1 MKRPYRSV
9 PVLAALTL
17 VWVPF
22 ACGSRPARS
31 RAPAATREIPFEM
44 RGGTVTVPV
53 KVGQSR
59 ILHLVL
65 DTGMY
70 DGVLLYEP
78 IPENTFPGPVYEVRI
93 PGAGD
98 GEPARGR
105 MSDSGSFR
113 AGPVEFRNQRV
124 IWLVDSLMSGF
135 GGDGIIGSSLFGY
148 WVVELDYDRKVMRL
162 HEPGFRPGPNWTKL
176 PMVMHKVNTPWVK
189 ARVSVSGE
197 EPNELDSYIDLADN
211 AEFILL
217 VSDSA
222 TFKVPE
228 DVEPAYMGRGL
239 SGDVYGSKGRAA
251 LVQLDTYRL
260 KDIAVGFAPDR
271 VRSKQPGAD
280 AVIGGSLI
288 ARFNAVFDY
297 AGGRLYL
304 RPRRP
309 H

>member
-1 MKRPYRSV
+1 MKKRYTSAL
-9 PVLAALTL
+9 VLAALTL
-17 VWVPF
+17 VWVTV
-22 ACGSRPARS
+22 ACGSRPAGS
-31 RAPAATREIPFEM
+31 RAKAATREIPFEM
-44 RGGTVTVPV
+44 RGGTVMVPV

-59 ILHLVL
+59 VLRLVL

-78 IPENTFPGPVYEVRI
+78 IPESTFPGPVYEVRI

-105 MSDSGSFR
+105 MSDSGAFQ

-135 GGDGIIGSSLFGY
+135 GGDGVIGTSLLGH
-148 WVVELDYDRKVMRL
+148 WVVELDYDRKVMKL
-162 HEPGFRPGPNWTKL
+162 HEPGFRPDPSWTML
-176 PMVMHKVNTPWVK
+176 PMVVHKVNTPWVK
-189 ARVSVSGE
+189 TLVSISGE
-197 EPNELDSYIDLADN
+197 EPQELDSYIDLADN

-222 TFKVPE
+222 KFKVQE
-228 DVEPAYMGRGL
+228 DAEPVYLGRGL

-260 KDIAVGFAPDR
+260 KDLTVGFAPDR

-280 AVIGGSLI
+280 AVIGGSLL
-288 ARFNAVFDY
+288 ARFNTIYDY
-297 AGGRLYL
+297 AGGRLYIK
-304 RPRRP
+304 RRAS
-309 H
+309 

>member
-1 MKRPYRSV
+1 MKKPYTSAL
-9 PVLAALTL
+9 VLAALTL
-17 VWVPF
+17 VWSPV
-22 ACGSRPARS
+22 ACGSRPAKR
-31 RAPAATREIPFEM
+31 RARAATREIPFEM
-44 RGGTVTVPV
+44 RGGTVMVAV

-59 ILHLVL
+59 ILRLVL
-65 DTGMY
+65 DTGMF

-78 IPENTFPGPVYEVRI
+78 IPESTFLGPVYEVRI

-98 GEPARGR
+98 GQPARGR
-105 MSDSGSFR
+105 MSDSGAFL

-135 GGDGIIGSSLFGY
+135 GGDGVIGNSLFGH

-162 HEPGFRPGPNWTKL
+162 HEPGFRPDSTWTTL
-176 PMVMHKVNTPWVK
+176 PMVVHRANTPWVK
-189 ARVSVSGE
+189 TRVSVSGE
-197 EPNELDSYIDLADN
+197 EPQELNSYIDLTDN

-222 TFKVPE
+222 KFKVPE
-228 DVEPAYMGRGL
+228 DVEPVYLGRGI
-239 SGDVYGSKGRAA
+239 SGDVHGSKGRAA

-260 KDIAVGFAPDR
+260 NGIEVGFAADR

-280 AVIGGSLI
+280 AEIGGSLL
-288 ARFNAVFDY
+288 AWFNTVYDY

-304 RPRRP
+304 RPRQP